1 MDNKKKVRNLLLY
14 LGIPILII
22 IITAAVL
29 STNKSTSP
37 KTSELEQYFVQN
49 MVDSFNIDYGSGQ
62 IEITL
67 KEGMSP
73 IKSTDS
79 DSQSATTATQPATE
93 QQKTQSNSKK
103 SKIVVKGQLADIQRF
118 LDDIKPYYN
127 PASTDEIPHNLTRA
141 TDNSILMEMIPTII
155 IMIILIVAWVLIM
168 KKMGGGGLGGKEM
181 SFGKAKIKNTN
192 DEKRKTTFDDVAGAD
207 EEKEEL
213 AEVVEFLKA
222 PEKYNKLGA
231 RIPKGVLLVGPP
243 GTGKTLLAR
252 AVAGEAGVPFFSIS
266 GSDFVEMFVG
276 VGASRVRDLFDQ
288 AKKNSPCIIFIDEID
303 AVGRQRGAGLG
314 GGNDER
320 EQTLNQLLV
329 EMDGFGANE
338 GVILIAATNRPDV
351 LDPALMRPGRFDRQ
365 VVVSYPDV
373 NGREA
378 ILRVHARKK
387 PLAPDVNLKTI
398 AKTTAGFTGADLENL
413 LNEAALLAARKD
425 KKAITMDEIKEAT
438 VKVVV
443 GAEKKSKVMS
453 EKEKKLT
460 AYHEAGHAILFDKL
474 ETQDP
479 VHEISIIPTGMAGG
493 YTMPLPS
500 EDKSYNSRRGMYEDI
515 VVSLGGRVA
524 EELIMDDISTG
535 ASNDIEKA
543 TKTARA
549 MVTKYGM
556 TKELGCVCYGTDNN
570 SVFLGRDMGSRT
582 QDYSEATAAKIDQ
595 LVLDMVNKAYGDAT
609 KILSDNMDKL
619 HDIAK
624 YLIKH
629 EKMGSE
635 DFTAVMN
642 GTYKEPEEV
651 EQETADKEPSAETKV
666 DESTEG

>member
-37 KTSELEQYFVQN
+37 KTSELEQYFVQD

-67 KEGMSP
+67 REGMSP

-79 DSQSATTATQPATE
+79 DSQSATTATQAATE
-93 QQKTQSNSKK
+93 QQETRSNSKK

-141 TDNSILMEMIPTII
+141 TDNSILMEMIPTLI

>member
-1 MDNKKKVRNLLLY
+1 MRNLLLY

-37 KTSELEQYFVQN
+37 KTSELEQYFVQD

-79 DSQSATTATQPATE
+79 DSQSATTATQTATE

>member
-37 KTSELEQYFVQN
+37 KTSELEQYFVQD
-49 MVDSFNIDYGSGQ
+49 MVDNFNIDYGSGQ

-79 DSQSATTATQPATE
+79 DSQSATTATQTATE

>member
-1 MDNKKKVRNLLLY
+1 
-14 LGIPILII
+14 
-22 IITAAVL
+22 
-29 STNKSTSP
+29 
-37 KTSELEQYFVQN
+37 
-49 MVDSFNIDYGSGQ
+49 
-62 IEITL
+62 
-67 KEGMSP
+67 MSP

-79 DSQSATTATQPATE
+79 DSQSATTATQTATE
-93 QQKTQSNSKK
+93 QQETRSNSKK